1 MKTVRCRLISKSE
14 VVKKVMKMN
23 VERISRRRRQKKR
36 WLDVVRSD
44 IIGLLVCM

>member
-1 MKTVRCRLISKSE
+1 
-14 VVKKVMKMN
+14 MN

-44 IIGLLVCM
+44 IRSVGVYVDNVRDRVEWMFRTRVADRK